1 GRRDRNR
8 DDGLPRSRVRAA
20 QGRGQDVRHRGRDLG
35 ALRGHRPAREAQGD
49 DGPDH
54 ADRTDAHPLVAGD
67 RCGRDE
73 ADRRAHGGRALQL
86 RLPHPRD
93 HPRRLH
99 LVEAGPAEARTGR
112 EGFPIRASR
121 VSCRT
126 GLPVDNL
133 PSAATGDGMET
144 MPGKAPTY
152 GRAPQSPRRTP
163 TGRVSEALLDRLA
176 SRIATQ
182 GIRDAFEVRI
192 PFTGETLGLLPACAP
207 EDVRHAV
214 RTAREEQLRWARTR
228 YEERAKILLRFHD
241 LLLDRQ
247 EEAMDLIQLESG
259 KARRHAFE
267 EVIGTA
273 NTVRYY
279 VNVAERI
286 LRPRKRQPP
295 LPGISTTWQY
305 HHPVGVVGFIAPWN
319 FPLLLAVDDLVPC
332 LLAGNGAVLKP
343 DPQASFT
350 ALWALDLLLEAGLP
364 FGLFSIVT
372 GSGPELGPPL
382 VQEVDYI
389 AVTGSTETGRIVGRQ
404 AGERL
409 IGASLELGG
418 KRPMIVR
425 ADANLKRAVAGAI
438 WGSFASAGQVCLA
451 TERIFVHRSIYEPFV
466 QNFVEQVRS
475 LRLGA
480 GLDWGPDMG
489 SLTSERQL
497 RKVTELVDAA
507 VAKGARP
514 LCGGR
519 RREDLGPYFYE
530 PTVLEGITPEMRLF
544 HEEAF
549 GPVVWIE
556 PFLTDEEAI
565 EKANQGRYGLAASV
579 YGEDAESARNL
590 GTWIRAGTVTVN
602 DAYPI
607 GWAAVDGTMGG
618 VKDSGPGRRHG
629 EEGIRRFTYP
639 QTVTVNRGPIVAP
652 PRGEAGARRFAK
664 VLTGLLRTWRRIPFL
679 P

>member
-1 GRRDRNR
+1 METVPGKGIVFGQAPVAARR
-8 DDGLPRSRVRAA
+8 
-20 QGRGQDVRHRGRDLG
+20 
-35 ALRGHRPAREAQGD
+35 
-49 DGPDH
+49 
-54 ADRTDAHPLVAGD
+54 TT
-67 RCGRDE
+67 
-73 ADRRAHGGRALQL
+73 
-86 RLPHPRD
+86 
-93 HPRRLH
+93 
-99 LVEAGPAEARTGR
+99 TGR
-112 EGFPIRASR
+112 I
-121 VSCRT
+121 T
-126 GLPVDNL
+126 G
-133 PSAATGDGMET
+133 
-144 MPGKAPTY
+144 
-152 GRAPQSPRRTP
+152 
-163 TGRVSEALLDRLA
+163 ALLDRLA
-176 SRIATQ
+176 ARVTTR
-182 GIRDAFEVRI
+182 GGRDAFEVRI
-192 PFTGETLGLLPACAP
+192 PFTGEVLGLLPSCTA
-207 EDVRHAV
+207 EDVHAAV
-214 RTAREEQLRWARTR
+214 RAAREAQAAWARTP
-228 YEERAKILLRFHD
+228 YEERARIFLRFHD

-247 EEAMDLIQLESG
+247 DEALDLVQLESG

-267 EVIGTA
+267 EISATA
-273 NTVRYY
+273 HTVRYY
-279 VNVAERI
+279 VNTAQRH
-286 LRPRKRQPP
+286 LCPRKRQPA
-295 LPGISTTWQY
+295 LPGTTTTWVY
-305 HHPVGVVGFIAPWN
+305 HHPLGVAGFIAPWN
-319 FPLLLAVDDLVPC
+319 FPLVLATDDVVAC

-418 KRPMIVR
+418 KNPMIVR

-497 RKVTELVDAA
+497 RKVTELVDDA

-618 VKDSGPGRRHG
+618 VKDSGLGRRHG
-629 EEGIRRFTYP
+629 EEGIRRFTYT